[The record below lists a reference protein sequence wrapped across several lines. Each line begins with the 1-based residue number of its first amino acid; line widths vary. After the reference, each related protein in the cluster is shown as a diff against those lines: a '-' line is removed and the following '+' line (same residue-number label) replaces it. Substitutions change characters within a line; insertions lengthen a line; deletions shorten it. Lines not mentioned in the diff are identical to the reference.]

1 MSRKAQ
7 LTAFTLSISHIHII
21 SIWQGR
27 RIRSN
32 FLYDNQVQIS
42 PRLLHNN
49 ILEKM
54 IATCPRAPQRPL
66 DMLWNSPV
74 ELSSGPLST
83 RFPMP
88 FLHFMG
94 KCNIVFPLFH
104 SQSLDTICL
113 IPRLVRSLKL
123 AMRR

>member
-7 LTAFTLSISHIHII
+7 LTAFTVSTSRIHII
-21 SIWQGR
+21 IIWQGR

-32 FLYDNQVQIS
+32 FLYDNRVQIS

-49 ILEKM
+49 ILEKR
-54 IATCPRAPQRPL
+54 IATCPRALQRLL
-66 DMLWNSPV
+66 DTLWNSLV

-88 FLHFMG
+88 FLPFTG

-104 SQSLDTICL
+104 SQSLDPTCL
-113 IPRLVRSLKL
+113 IPRRVRSLKL